1 MEDEI
6 SSIIND
12 LKVFASETTNL
23 TVRRDILRIIKRL
36 SNREEWPNEDELIRI
51 WLRYNSDNK

>member
-1 MEDEI
+1 MEDKI

-23 TVRRDILRIIKRL
+23 TVRRDILRIIERL
-36 SNREEWPNEDELIRI
+36 SNQEEWPNADELIRI